1 MPSTDRQLRSPGS
14 SGNLSE
20 KKKAYT
26 PSDTKKSLVSV
37 GKSVVDSN
45 SYSIDSAPM
54 TDKAARNKDKQ
65 KILAKLEELER
76 IQKFNE
82 EKLMKDL

>member
-1 MPSTDRQLRSPGS
+1 M
-14 SGNLSE
+14 
-20 KKKAYT
+20 
-26 PSDTKKSLVSV
+26 VSV

-45 SYSIDSAPM
+45 SYSIYSAPM